1 MAIQL
6 QERMTVSEFDRYVLG
21 VDDDYEYIAGE
32 VVAVVSNNYSSQIAL
47 LIGAFITVFVNKHN
61 LGWLTGAD
69 GGYMVNGER
78 YIPDVGFISRAKQ
91 PEISHDTYN
100 PNPPELAVEV
110 VSPTDKERHL
120 LVKVSNYL
128 AVGTIV
134 WVVYPDEQMVHL
146 HQAGQGAK
154 IMNKDDVLTCDIL
167 PGFELPVKD
176 IFPKDK

>member
-110 VSPTDKERHL
+110 VSPTEIGRAH
-120 LVKVSNYL
+120 V
-128 AVGTIV
+128 
-134 WVVYPDEQMVHL
+134 
-146 HQAGQGAK
+146 
-154 IMNKDDVLTCDIL
+154 
-167 PGFELPVKD
+167 
-176 IFPKDK
+176 